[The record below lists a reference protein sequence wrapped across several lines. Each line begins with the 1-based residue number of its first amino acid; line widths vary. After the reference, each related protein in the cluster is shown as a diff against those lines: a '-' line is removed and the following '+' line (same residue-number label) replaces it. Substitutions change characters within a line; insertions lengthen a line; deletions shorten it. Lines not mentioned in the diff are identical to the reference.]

1 MQVAGVTSS
10 VCLHVCHAV
19 YSHNHSW
26 VYIVLGTFDESF
38 DMNLGVGDLMLED
51 EEEKPVDGSGKKK
64 TIGALPEIEGEESV
78 ADYLTKFKRACLSK
92 KTQLR
97 DLEDKLKEDQV
108 RGHEPQVCNIKRQA
122 WTLLYMSWIYI
133 K

>member
-1 MQVAGVTSS
+1 M
-10 VCLHVCHAV
+10 
-19 YSHNHSW
+19 
-26 VYIVLGTFDESF
+26 LGTFDESF

-108 RGHEPQVCNIKRQA
+108 RGHEPQVCNIKCHA
-122 WTLLYMSWIYI
+122 GLYFICLEYTLNKYIYKYICIYI
-133 K
+133 YV